1 MKKKFTFLFFLFFSG
16 FCFARKADFQIH
28 FSPFFTDYNY
38 SASGSVFIDS
48 DFRGFDISA
57 ANFNFFGNKNH
68 IGIFER
74 ASFQFADFYKAEFCA
89 GPAFGFDINSF
100 VRFQSSAY
108 FCLGI
113 EFERNQNLFEKY
125 GDSAFPAS
133 DSNEFKLSGG
143 IGSIFEFKLIKEK
156 FISPVLGL
164 DLLCNFLCRDYVFVK
179 NEKSFYHLDFK
190 NFVLLQLKPFVG
202 VSFNF

>member
-1 MKKKFTFLFFLFFSG
+1 MKKKSVFLIFLFFSG
-16 FCFARKADFQIH
+16 FCFASKADFQIN

-38 SASGSVFIDS
+38 SAGGSVFMDS
-48 DFRGFDISA
+48 DFRGFDVSA
-57 ANFNFFGNKNH
+57 ANFNFFDSKNH
-68 IGIFER
+68 IGIHER
-74 ASFQFADFYKAEFCA
+74 ISFQFADFFKTELCA
-89 GPAFGFDINSF
+89 GLAFGFDVNIF
-100 VRFQSSAY
+100 ARFQSSAY

-125 GDSAFPAS
+125 GDSAFPSS
-133 DSNEFKLSGG
+133 DSNEYKLSAG
-143 IGSIFEFKLIKEK
+143 IGTLFEFKLIRER